1 MGFYLNLFKLP
12 TVLFRVSFLNVTSRL
27 QKILVD
33 ISLPPPPRYK
43 KKINDNNN
51 NNTYG
56 INKRGWFSATEGFY
70 VVEYQIVI
78 LRLHTQSWDV
88 HGFVYVA
95 SQLSIIR

>member
-27 QKILVD
+27 QKILVG
-33 ISLPPPPRYK
+33 IPPPRYK
-43 KKINDNNN
+43 KKIND
-51 NNTYG
+51 NTYG